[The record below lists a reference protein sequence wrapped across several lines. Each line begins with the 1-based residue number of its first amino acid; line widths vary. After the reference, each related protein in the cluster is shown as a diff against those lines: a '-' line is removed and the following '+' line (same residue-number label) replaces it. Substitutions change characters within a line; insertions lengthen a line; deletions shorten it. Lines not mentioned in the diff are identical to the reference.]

1 MQSVMQCISWS
12 PKTPEKQRKRL
23 VTTDLRSQLWSE
35 AMSANGDAGVT
46 SNTPP
51 ERKRDTSVLYL
62 NSWSGTK
69 PFHKKPSC
77 CWDSRSYCVRNFGV
91 ASLRAPSQYRGWKL
105 YLRVPRR
112 ALPIH
117 LFEHF
122 CWTMYRLTTINM
134 VTDRRTD
141 RQINRPHYDA
151 NSRPYLKQYD
161 RLKTLFLVVAMRKV
175 AGHCHVNYEEK
186 LIHQCNSNTAWVWL
200 SRSQYEN
207 CGHLSHDRKDLL

>member
-91 ASLRAPSQYRGWKL
+91 ASLRAQSQYRGWKL

-122 CWTMYRLTTINM
+122 CWTMYRLSTINM

-151 NSRPYLKQYD
+151 NSRPYLLLRTEAVRSAKNSVP
-161 RLKTLFLVVAMRKV
+161 RRR
-175 AGHCHVNYEEK
+175 NEK
-186 LIHQCNSNTAWVWL
+186 G
-200 SRSQYEN
+200 SRSLW
-207 CGHLSHDRKDLL
+207 C